1 MLRPMKLSCTD
12 GASGIIAESRM
23 KAGKLVPDNM
33 MLRLIL
39 NELKTRGWVST
50 GPVMP
55 YTVSA
60 TSLSDP
66 SHSAGSHPF
75 MDNVSLPQDYSYS
88 ESPTASF
95 ILDGFPRN
103 ETQASQIEK
112 LIPINF
118 VVNFQTPAEIIIE
131 RISNRFVHG
140 PSGRVYNATF
150 NPPKVAG
157 KDDIT
162 GEPLTRRDDD
172 DPEVWKNRLSQFNTS
187 VEPLLNHYD
196 RKGILWTVTGNSS
209 DEISPQLFK
218 EFEKRF
224 VGI

>member
-1 MLRPMKLSCTD
+1 M
-12 GASGIIAESRM
+12 AESRM
-23 KAGKLVPDNM
+23 KAGQLVPDNM

-39 NELKTRGWVST
+39 NELKKRGWVSS

-66 SHSAGSHPF
+66 SYSPSDHPF
-75 MDNVSLPQDYSYS
+75 MDNVALPQDYTYS

-118 VVNFQTPAEIIIE
+118 VVNIQTAPEIIID

-140 PSGRVYNATF
+140 PSGRVYNSTF
-150 NPPKVAG
+150 NPPKIAG
-157 KDDIT
+157 KDDVT
-162 GEPLTRRDDD
+162 GEPLTKRDDD
-172 DPEVWKNRLSQFNTS
+172 DPEVWKNRLTQFNKS
-187 VEPLLNHYD
+187 IQPLLEHYD
-196 RKGILWTVTGNSS
+196 KKGILWTVNGNSS
-209 DEISPQLFK
+209 DEISPQLYN
-218 EFEKRF
+218 EFERRF
-224 VGI
+224 IGRSI

>member
-1 MLRPMKLSCTD
+1 M
-12 GASGIIAESRM
+12 AESRM
-23 KAGKLVPDNM
+23 KSGQLVPDNM
-33 MLRLIL
+33 MLRLII
-39 NELKTRGWVST
+39 NELKTRGWVNT

-66 SHSAGSHPF
+66 SYSTSSHPF
-75 MDNVSLPQDYSYS
+75 LDNVALPQDYTYS
-88 ESPTASF
+88 EEPTASF

-103 ETQASQIEK
+103 ESQASQIEK

-118 VVNFQTPAEIIIE
+118 VVNIHSPPEVIIE
-131 RISNRFVHG
+131 RISNRFVHAA
-140 PSGRVYNATF
+140 SGRVYNTTF

-157 KDDIT
+157 KDDVT

-172 DPEVWKNRLSQFNTS
+172 DPEVWKNRLSQFNKS
-187 VEPLLNHYD
+187 IEPLLNHYD
-196 RKGILWTVTGNSS
+196 KKGILWTVNGNSS
-209 DEISPQLFK
+209 DEISPKLFK
-218 EFEKRF
+218 EFERRF